1 MGAVCP
7 LAAHHGAES
16 CLLGAVTAIASIAGM
31 MLRCGNEVKG
41 QEETFWSPICCDARA
56 FHVKFNRKLPAGGAE
71 VL

>member
-41 QEETFWSPICCDARA
+41 HCTKSLRDSWVHGLA
-56 FHVKFNRKLPAGGAE
+56 AE
-71 VL
+71 H

>member
-16 CLLGAVTAIASIAGM
+16 CLLGAMTAIASIAGM

-41 QEETFWSPICCDARA
+41 QVRTCAPQQTASLFD
-56 FHVKFNRKLPAGGAE
+56 H
-71 VL
+71 